1 MVKSSFIFGLLDLD
15 LKAIFPS
22 RILRGRPVTWVT
34 SPRFPIA
41 LNKRS
46 HYHCYGVCCLNNFF
60 FICLCRCASEKR
72 ELFMYKRLFPGKSRS
87 VLKKACICV
96 RAGGGWGRGC
106 SNWDKW
112 GVLAKGNGTS
122 SLTSIKNIT

>member
-22 RILRGRPVTWVT
+22 RILRGRPVSWVT

-46 HYHCYGVCCLNNFF
+46 HYHCYGACCLNNFF
-60 FICLCRCASEKR
+60 LFFFAFVHQKIVSYLC
-72 ELFMYKRLFPGKSRS
+72 MYLYMFKFPGESRS
-87 VLKKACICV
+87 VLKKACIGV
-96 RAGGGWGRGC
+96 RAGGAAALGISGEF
-106 SNWDKW
+106 
-112 GVLAKGNGTS
+112 
-122 SLTSIKNIT
+122 